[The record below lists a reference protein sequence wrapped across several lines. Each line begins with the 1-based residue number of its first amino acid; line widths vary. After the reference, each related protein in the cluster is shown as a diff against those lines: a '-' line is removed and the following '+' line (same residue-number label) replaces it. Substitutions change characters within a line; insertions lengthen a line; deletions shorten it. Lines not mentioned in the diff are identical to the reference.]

1 MAPKAKTNPTL
12 TKHMLLNYAA
22 FEIEFQPALTH
33 FREQL
38 RVEVGIGARV
48 GEGCRAEVGEGRGKG
63 RQSK

>member
-1 MAPKAKTNPTL
+1 MAPKAKANPTL

-48 GEGCRAEVGEGRGKG
+48 GEGCRAGVGEGKGKG
-63 RQSK
+63 GQSK